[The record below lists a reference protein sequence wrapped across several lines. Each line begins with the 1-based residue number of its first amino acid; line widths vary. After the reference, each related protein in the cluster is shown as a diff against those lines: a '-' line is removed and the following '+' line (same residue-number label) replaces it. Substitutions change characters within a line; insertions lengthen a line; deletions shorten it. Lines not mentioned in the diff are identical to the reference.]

1 MKARATPL
9 HQKVALTGAPEERV
23 GRSREGCRMT
33 AWCTA
38 GETFPFERYWW
49 ASGVGGVQHVRSK
62 GAPDWSV
69 LSKWAPAGVER
80 LQRTRRRGMVPG
92 CLSVSVLGGAVS
104 VLRLSIAV
112 LLQLMAATGSRSG
125 ELLSASQRTEH
136 CGRRQVLKANA
147 GWTAMLRQ
155 PTSCISGRT
164 ESWLQVVGI
173 SSPCVASVRVLRS
186 KSGSCKTSLVR
197 VGSLRRPC
205 GKVKGL
211 SRFW

>member
-1 MKARATPL
+1 MAGAWCGARQGRRSRLNGTGGRAAWEVTSICV
-9 HQKVALTGAPEERV
+9 QKGLSIGRYRPSGHLLEWSVCYGHGDEAWSRMSECRCP
-23 GRSREGCRMT
+23 GRSCECLEAEHRS
-33 AWCTA
+33 AWDQ
-38 GETFPFERYWW
+38 P
-49 ASGVGGVQHVRSK
+49 H
-62 GAPDWSV
+62 
-69 LSKWAPAGVER
+69 
-80 LQRTRRRGMVPG
+80 
-92 CLSVSVLGGAVS
+92 
-104 VLRLSIAV
+104 
-112 LLQLMAATGSRSG
+112 LQLMAATGSRSA
-125 ELLSASQRTEH
+125 EVLSASQRTGH

-164 ESWLQVVGI
+164 ESWLQVVDI
-173 SSPCVASVRVLRS
+173 SSPYVVSVRVLRS